1 MSEQRPENPGELN
14 FYYNR
19 EERLKNAPRT
29 VKDFYSG
36 KMKTPP
42 RGLIKVLVAT
52 KGSRIMFL
60 TLVFITALGIAI
72 SLVDKT
78 ANTEKKD
85 GIHYT
90 LNAFSFE
97 EVVYV
102 SLKLDENSSYKKET
116 EIDISFVAKDR
127 SGTVS
132 AKNTESGTYSGN
144 ELFFRTTFY
153 DYDIILIDAVIQV
166 GGKNILLTAPVEKQ

>member
-29 VKDFYSG
+29 VKDFYNG

-52 KGSRIMFL
+52 KGSRIIFL
-60 TLVFITALGIAI
+60 TLVFVTALGIAI

-78 ANTEKKD
+78 ATKKLLQ
-85 GIHYT
+85 I
-90 LNAFSFE
+90 
-97 EVVYV
+97 
-102 SLKLDENSSYKKET
+102 SL
-116 EIDISFVAKDR
+116 
-127 SGTVS
+127 
-132 AKNTESGTYSGN
+132 
-144 ELFFRTTFY
+144 
-153 DYDIILIDAVIQV
+153 
-166 GGKNILLTAPVEKQ
+166 